1 MIKKE
6 ENNAVVRQ
14 YDVET
19 LSLELTRKKQEYNDI
34 MSGVSTGTTKDTK
47 VNMPLPA
54 RKADAD
60 EQWKITYEE
69 IKYVKL
75 VSVGSVNP
83 NNPLSDNSREKQ
95 VELLNRCLNDYSKG
109 IIIGKDTTIG
119 RYVIGE
125 HELSMEKV
133 TYHIGFSRKPG
144 WLEEDSGSIN

>member
-1 MIKKE
+1 MNSE
-6 ENNAVVRQ
+6 
-14 YDVET
+14 
-19 LSLELTRKKQEYNDI
+19 
-34 MSGVSTGTTKDTK
+34 
-47 VNMPLPA
+47 
-54 RKADAD
+54 
-60 EQWKITYEE
+60 KITYEE

-95 VELLNRCLNDYSKG
+95 VELLNRCLNDYPKG

-144 WLEEDSGSIN
+144 WLEEDSGSIS